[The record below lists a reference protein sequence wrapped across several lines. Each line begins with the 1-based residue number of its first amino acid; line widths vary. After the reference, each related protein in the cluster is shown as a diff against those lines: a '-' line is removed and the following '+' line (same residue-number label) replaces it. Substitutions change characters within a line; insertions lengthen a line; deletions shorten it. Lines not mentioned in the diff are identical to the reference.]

1 MQQPGGNSAMTATND
16 QQPINVDVS
25 GAAEDV
31 AVELDA
37 ETVARFQFHGQDVG
51 WLLDQRATN
60 RADHPFLVWEPKD
73 GPSRTWTYGEFA
85 VATRKVAVG
94 LAERGVGVGD
104 AVLIHAENCPEAAIA
119 WYAVARLGGIAVTTN
134 TRSVAA
140 ELSYFIE
147 HSGAVGAIT
156 QPKLASV
163 VAEAGADLAWVVV
176 TDDNAGEPADDEQLA
191 HGGES
196 FDSLFGDADTV
207 PALHPDPLRP
217 VSIMFTSGTTSK
229 PKAVVHTHGAWRRR
243 HRGVAA
249 EVLHQPLLA
258 GHRRPPCHAH
268 FVDPVRLQGNRRRA
282 DPRAHGSGWCVRPDH
297 AVPG

>member
-104 AVLIHAENCPEAAIA
+104 AVHAGELTPGDVHVSRFEQ
-119 WYAVARLGGIAVTTN
+119 WVATNAPADVQRPRIDRLGIEDLFDAITISTEAGSAKPDTGIFDVTFE
-134 TRSVAA
+134 A
-140 ELSYFIE
+140 LGWPDK
-147 HSGAVGAIT
+147 SGAVI
-156 QPKLASV
+156 V
-163 VAEAGADLAWVVV
+163 
-176 TDDNAGEPADDEQLA
+176 
-191 HGGES
+191 
-196 FDSLFGDADTV
+196 GD
-207 PALHPDPLRP
+207 
-217 VSIMFTSGTTSK
+217 K
-229 PKAVVHTHGAWRRR
+229 WW
-243 HRGVAA
+243 
-249 EVLHQPLLA
+249 EVF
-258 GHRRPPCHAH
+258 RSRE
-268 FVDPVRLQGNRRRA
+268 
-282 DPRAHGSGWCVRPDH
+282 
-297 AVPG
+297 